1 MKISTELNNLI
12 NKLIFESDLNYLFS
26 EVIQI
31 EEKSIDELK
40 NGFTTIHAIRCKLK
54 KAFIFKNYWFFVN
67 FSFEKSNMLINL
79 NFKDFF
85 KLSFLYDTKEKTIFY
100 NNEYISLE
108 NLIHILNKLNKENQI
123 NLFNTIIMSKIENDQ
138 NLLKIYQNY
147 ENKDV
152 ENLLDFIKLIDVTK
166 Y

>member
-1 MKISTELNNLI
+1 MKISKELNTII
-12 NKLIFESDLNYLFS
+12 NKIIFESDLNYLFS
-26 EVIQI
+26 EVIQL
-31 EEKSIDELK
+31 EGKSIEELK
-40 NGFTTIHAIRCKLK
+40 NGLTTIHAIRCKLN
-54 KAFIFKNYWFFVN
+54 KAFQFKNYWFFVN
-67 FSFEKSNMLINL
+67 FSFEKSDILINL
-79 NFKDFF
+79 NFKGFLN
-85 KLSFLYDTKEKTIFY
+85 LSFLYNPVEKTIFY

-138 NLLKIYQNY
+138 NLLKTYQNY
-147 ENKDV
+147 ENTDV